1 MVMTDPVGDM
11 LARIKN
17 ALMGR
22 KKEVEIPA
30 SGVKKEIARILKEE
44 GFIEDYWVKQHP
56 VQETIVLVLKYR
68 KDHLGRILEPVIR
81 DIKRVSKPGRRVY
94 MGKKE
99 LPRVMGGFGI
109 AIVSTSRGVMT
120 DKECRRQGVGGE
132 VLCEV
137 W

>member
-17 ALMGR
+17 ALMVR

-68 KDHLGRILEPVIR
+68 KDHLGRIHEPVIR
-81 DIKRVSKPGRRVY
+81 DIRRVSKPGRRVY
-94 MGKKE
+94 MGKNK

>member
-1 MVMTDPVGDM
+1 MVMTDPIGDM

-17 ALMGR
+17 ALMVR
-22 KKEVEIPA
+22 KREVEIPA

-56 VQETIVLVLKYR
+56 VQETMVLVLKYR
-68 KDHLGRILEPVIR
+68 KDHLGRIQEPVIR
-81 DIKRVSKPGRRVY
+81 DMKRVSKPGRRVY
-94 MGKKE
+94 MGKGK

-120 DKECRRQGVGGE
+120 DKECRKQGVGGE

>member
-17 ALMGR
+17 ALMVR

-30 SGVKKEIARILKEE
+30 SGIKEEIARILKEE
-44 GFIEDYWVKQHP
+44 GFIEDYWVTQHP
-56 VQETIVLVLKYR
+56 VQKSLVLVLKYR
-68 KDHLGRILEPVIR
+68 KDRLGRIQEPVIR

-94 MGKKE
+94 MGKDS